1 MNTQQIEQTQS
12 NVLPL
17 GEAITQLV
25 NAFNADAVE
34 QDDIIESLEKSEQ
47 ENTFLKMQ
55 LSNITKRL
63 DVALGD
69 VDNLTEVIDG
79 YKAKEKDFDKKAEQV
94 TKNANQH
101 MEMLDQALREKT
113 QMEVKLDNAMLTI
126 ASYKELGTPKKLRE
140 QRKSYQERIT
150 KLQGIEKQLKLDAKK
165 YRHEITV
172 ATKYSAELTQRL
184 SEVDITEIYSENGDN
199 LYLFPKTKQIT
210 SRGLNDKKIVMLY
223 LNNDGRGGLM
233 SIDEDG
239 EITLGKGTIR
249 PKAATIAHSGKF
261 LRKWNKAGHVQ
272 ADDLRIFGEVA

>member
-17 GEAITQLV
+17 DEALSQLLISY
-25 NAFNADAVE
+25 NADAVE

-55 LSNITKRL
+55 LSNMSSRL

-69 VDNLTEVIDG
+69 VDNLTEVING

-199 LYLFPKTKQIT
+199 LYLFPKTMQIT
-210 SRGLNDKKIVMLY
+210 SRGMDDKKIVMLY